1 MLRASRHG
9 AFFFR
14 LWGSQS
20 WLPPAFTLA
29 LIPLPSARLPYW
41 KPVRMKSLMAV
52 APEPDQISATD
63 LERIF
68 RENHALVFRAAY
80 RITGNADDAEDV
92 LQTVFLRMLKR
103 DAAAEPISNMPSFLH
118 RSAVNAA
125 LDLVRARH
133 NVRNIPLDELEP
145 VLAESAHHSPE
156 RIRTSSEIRE
166 WLRGALAR
174 LNPRIAQMFVLR
186 FFEGK
191 ENPEI
196 ARMLNTTA
204 GTVAVTISRTR
215 DRLEK
220 EFRAQLG
227 GVA

>member
-1 MLRASRHG
+1 
-9 AFFFR
+9 
-14 LWGSQS
+14 
-20 WLPPAFTLA
+20 
-29 LIPLPSARLPYW
+29 
-41 KPVRMKSLMAV
+41 MKAPMAV
-52 APEPDQISATD
+52 PLEPAGASPAIETAAIE

-103 DAAAEPISNMPSFLH
+103 DASAEPVGNMASFLH
-118 RSAVNAA
+118 RAAVNAA
-125 LDLVRARH
+125 LDLMRSRQNIH
-133 NVRNIPLDELEP
+133 HIPLDELEP
-145 VLAESAHHSPE
+145 VLAEPAHRGPD
-156 RIRTSSEIRE
+156 RAQSSGEIRE

-174 LNPRIAQMFVLR
+174 LNPRIAEMFAMR

-196 ARMLNTTA
+196 ARLMNTTP

-220 EFRAQLG
+220 EYRAYMG

>member
-1 MLRASRHG
+1 
-9 AFFFR
+9 
-14 LWGSQS
+14 
-20 WLPPAFTLA
+20 
-29 LIPLPSARLPYW
+29 
-41 KPVRMKSLMAV
+41 MKAPMAV
-52 APEPDQISATD
+52 PLEPAGASPAIETAAIE

-103 DAAAEPISNMPSFLH
+103 DASAERVGNMASFLH
-118 RSAVNAA
+118 RAAVNAA
-125 LDLVRARH
+125 LDLMRSRQ
-133 NVRNIPLDELEP
+133 NIRNIPLDELEP
-145 VLAESAHHSPE
+145 VLAEPAHRGPD
-156 RIRTSSEIRE
+156 RAQSSGEIRE

-174 LNPRIAQMFVLR
+174 LNPRIAEMFAMR

-196 ARMLNTTA
+196 ARLMNTTP

-220 EFRAQLG
+220 ENRAYMG